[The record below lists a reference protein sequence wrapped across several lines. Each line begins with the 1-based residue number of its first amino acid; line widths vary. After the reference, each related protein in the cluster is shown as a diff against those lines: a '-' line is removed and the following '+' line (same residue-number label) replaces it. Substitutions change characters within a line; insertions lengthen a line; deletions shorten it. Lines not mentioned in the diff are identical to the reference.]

1 VVSGLASMLGW
12 TAPLPRVGCLI
23 TRSAAR
29 FEQQEVDMTIT
40 VIGLDLAK
48 NVFQVHG
55 IDENGRV
62 VLRRKIRRSD
72 VLPLFC
78 KLAPALVGMEA
89 CHTSHYWAREIAKF
103 GHDVR
108 MMPAQFVKPYVKS
121 QKNDAADA
129 EAICEAVQRP
139 TMRFVPVKSENQ
151 QAALMLH
158 RTRDLLVRQRSS
170 LISSIR
176 AHFAEF
182 GIVVGQGIRNVERLL
197 ALLGAEGDKRL
208 PALAAEMLCVLA
220 EQLREIAGRVREVE
234 IKLLAWHRT
243 NPASRRLESIPGI
256 GPITAS
262 AIIATVADPRQF
274 KSGRQ
279 FAAWLGLVPQQRSS
293 GGKERLG
300 GISKR
305 GDGYIRR
312 LLVHGARAIVGW
324 RKRSATHV
332 TPWIARLLERRPMN
346 VATVAYAN
354 KLARIAWA
362 IMSHEDRYNP
372 ARAFAGVA

>member
-1 VVSGLASMLGW
+1 MQIA
-12 TAPLPRVGCLI
+12 
-23 TRSAAR
+23 
-29 FEQQEVDMTIT
+29 

-55 IDENGRV
+55 IDDAGQAILKRK
-62 VLRRKIRRSD
+62 LRRSE
-72 VLPLFC
+72 VLPFFAGLD
-78 KLAPALVGMEA
+78 AALVGIEA
-89 CHTSHYWAREIAKF
+89 CHTAHYWGREIAAL

-108 MMPAQFVKPYVKS
+108 LMPPQSIA
-121 QKNDAADA
+121 
-129 EAICEAVQRP
+129 EAVQRP
-139 TMRFVPVKSENQ
+139 TMRFVPIKSADQ
-151 QAALMLH
+151 QAVLMLH
-158 RTRDLLVRQRSS
+158 RTRDLLIRQRSS
-170 LISSIR
+170 LISAIR

-182 GIVVGQGIRNVERLL
+182 GIVVGQGIGNVERLL
-197 ALLGAEGDKRL
+197 ALLETTGDQRL
-208 PALAAEMLCVLA
+208 PALAAEMLGILAAQLRCVA
-220 EQLREIAGRVREVE
+220 EQVKEVE
-234 IKLLAWHRT
+234 VKLLAWHRADET
-243 NPASRRLESIPGI
+243 SRRLQSVPGL

-262 AIIATVADPRQF
+262 AIVATVGDPKQF

-324 RKRSATHV
+324 RKRSATHK
-332 TPWIARLLERRPMN
+332 TPWIERLLARRRTN

-362 IMSHEDRYNP
+362 IMMHGNRYNP
-372 ARAFAGVA
+372 ALAFATIP

>member
-1 VVSGLASMLGW
+1 
-12 TAPLPRVGCLI
+12 
-23 TRSAAR
+23 
-29 FEQQEVDMTIT
+29 
-40 VIGLDLAK
+40 
-48 NVFQVHG
+48 
-55 IDENGRV
+55 
-62 VLRRKIRRSD
+62 
-72 VLPLFC
+72 
-78 KLAPALVGMEA
+78 
-89 CHTSHYWAREIAKF
+89 
-103 GHDVR
+103 
-108 MMPAQFVKPYVKS
+108 
-121 QKNDAADA
+121 
-129 EAICEAVQRP
+129 
-139 TMRFVPVKSENQ
+139 MRFVAVKSEKQ

-158 RTRDLLVRQRSS
+158 RIRDLLVRQRSS

-197 ALLGAEGDKRL
+197 ALLGAEGDNRL
-208 PALAAEMLCVLA
+208 PALAAEMLGILA
-220 EQLREIAGRVREVE
+220 EQLREIAARVREVE
-234 IKLLAWHRT
+234 IKLLAWHRA

-262 AIIATVADPRQF
+262 AIIITVGDPRQF

-324 RKRSATHV
+324 QKRSRTHA
-332 TPWIARLLERRPMN
+332 TPWIARLLERRPIN

-362 IMSHEDRYNP
+362 LMIREERYNP
-372 ARAFAGVA
+372 ARAFAAVA

>member
-1 VVSGLASMLGW
+1 MQIA
-12 TAPLPRVGCLI
+12 
-23 TRSAAR
+23 
-29 FEQQEVDMTIT
+29 

-55 IDENGRV
+55 IDDAGQAVLKRK
-62 VLRRKIRRSD
+62 LRRSE
-72 VLPLFC
+72 VLPFFAGLD
-78 KLAPALVGMEA
+78 AALVGIEA
-89 CHTSHYWAREIAKF
+89 CHTAHYWGREIAAL

-108 MMPAQFVKPYVKS
+108 LMPPQSIA
-121 QKNDAADA
+121 
-129 EAICEAVQRP
+129 EAVQRP
-139 TMRFVPVKSENQ
+139 TMRFVPIKSADQ
-151 QAALMLH
+151 QAVLMLH
-158 RTRDLLVRQRSS
+158 RTRDLLIRQRSS
-170 LISSIR
+170 LISAIR

-197 ALLGAEGDKRL
+197 ALLETTGDQRL
-208 PALAAEMLCVLA
+208 PALAAEMLGILAAQLRCVA
-220 EQLREIAGRVREVE
+220 EQVKEVE
-234 IKLLAWHRT
+234 VKLLAWHRADET
-243 NPASRRLESIPGI
+243 SRRLQSVPGL

-262 AIIATVADPRQF
+262 AIVATVGDPKQF

-324 RKRSATHV
+324 RKRSATHK
-332 TPWIARLLERRPMN
+332 TPWIERLLARRPTN

-362 IMSHEDRYNP
+362 IMMHGNRYNP
-372 ARAFAGVA
+372 ALAFATIP

>member
-1 VVSGLASMLGW
+1 MA
-12 TAPLPRVGCLI
+12 I
-23 TRSAAR
+23 K
-29 FEQQEVDMTIT
+29 
-40 VIGLDLAK
+40 VIGLDIAK
-48 NVFQVHG
+48 SVLQVHG
-55 IDENGRV
+55 VDEGGQT
-62 VLRRKIRRSD
+62 VLRRKLRRCD
-72 VLPLFC
+72 VLKLF
-78 KLAPALVGMEA
+78 AGIEPALVGIEA
-89 CHTSHYWAREIAKF
+89 CHTGHYWAREIAAL

-108 MMPAQFVKPYVKS
+108 MMPTQFVKPYVKS

-197 ALLGAEGDKRL
+197 ALLGAEGDNRL
-208 PALAAEMLCVLA
+208 PALAAEMLGILA
-220 EQLREIAGRVREVE
+220 EQLREIAARVREVE
-234 IKLLAWHRT
+234 IKLLAWHRA

-262 AIIATVADPRQF
+262 AIVATVGDPRQF

-324 RKRSATHV
+324 QKRSSKHAT
-332 TPWIARLLERRPMN
+332 
-346 VATVAYAN
+346 
-354 KLARIAWA
+354 
-362 IMSHEDRYNP
+362 
-372 ARAFAGVA
+372 

>member
-1 VVSGLASMLGW
+1 LGW